1 MTVKLKNFEIQNILD
16 VLGEIS
22 QQDLDDIKISYR
34 LGKVIKV
41 LSAHSEDYQ
50 ESRKELIQKHAKKD
64 DEGNILN
71 ATDKD
76 GNKID
81 DSVQLK
87 DQEAFNDEIIEILN
101 DEVEVQIPVEISV
114 DLLSEAGVKLK
125 PHRVVILEPLFSDG
139 GE

>member
-16 VLGEIS
+16 VLGEVS
-22 QQDLDDIKISYR
+22 QQDVEDIKVSYR
-34 LGKVIKV
+34 IGKIIKA
-41 LSAHSEDYQ
+41 LSSHSEDYQ

-64 DEGNILN
+64 KDGNILK

-76 GNKID
+76 GKEID

-87 DQEAFNDEIIEILN
+87 DQDKFNEDILKILN
-101 DEVEVQIPVEISV
+101 DEVEVQISV
-114 DLLSEAGVKLK
+114 DLSIEELADAGIKLK
-125 PHRVVILEPLFSDG
+125 PHRVVILEPIFDG